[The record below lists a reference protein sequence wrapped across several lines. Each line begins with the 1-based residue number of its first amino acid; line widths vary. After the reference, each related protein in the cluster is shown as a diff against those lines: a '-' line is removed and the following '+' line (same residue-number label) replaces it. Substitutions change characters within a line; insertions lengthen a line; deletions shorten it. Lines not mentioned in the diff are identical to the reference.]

1 MKRKI
6 TGMLLV
12 AAMMGTAVGC
22 SSGSAPETTAQ
33 TTESTT
39 EQTTE
44 ESQEQETEVEESTET
59 EEGSGDSAMSLS
71 GMPEDEMVAHV
82 NHKTEDESAPIVYFT
97 SDVSPEGLRKVYE
110 ALGHTLEGNVAV
122 KISTGEQGNENYL
135 RPELIGD
142 LVQSLDGT
150 IVECNTAYDR
160 ARASTAMHYQVAEDH
175 GFTEIAEVDIMD
187 EEGSMEIP
195 VEGGTYL
202 TEDLVG
208 DHLANYD
215 SMLALSHFKGHPMGG
230 FGGALKNISIGVAS
244 RSGKSWIHSAGTVK
258 DGLEMWPQN
267 PFLCSMA
274 EAAWAVDNYFGDQI
288 SYVNVLNNISV
299 DCDCVAEAADP
310 AMEDIGIMASLDPV
324 AIDSASVD
332 MIYDAHDGHEL
343 VERIESL
350 NGLLIL
356 EHGEEMGLGSQNY
369 RLVNLDE

>member
-1 MKRKI
+1 MKRKMASI
-6 TGMLLV
+6 LSLLLV
-12 AAMMGTAVGC
+12 MGMIGGC
-22 SSGSAPETTAQ
+22 ASAPAPETPSQAPSVPASESAPAS
-33 TTESTT
+33 ESTPAP
-39 EQTTE
+39 ESSSEDGEE
-44 ESQEQETEVEESTET
+44 ESAGGYEI
-59 EEGSGDSAMSLS
+59 S
-71 GMPEDEMVAHV
+71 GMPPEEMVAHV

-97 SDVSPEGLRKVYE
+97 SDVSPEGLKKVYD
-110 ALGHTLEGNVAV
+110 ALGHTLEGKVAV
-122 KISTGEQGNENYL
+122 KISTGEQGNQNYL

-160 ARASTAMHYQVAEDH
+160 ARASTAMHLQVAEDH
-175 GFTEIAEVDIMD
+175 GFTAIADVDIMD
-187 EEGSMEIP
+187 ADGSIEIP

-202 TEDLVG
+202 TEDIVG
-208 DHLANYD
+208 SHLTNYD

-244 RSGKSWIHSAGTVK
+244 RSGKSWIHSAGTAK
-258 DGLEMWPQN
+258 EGMQMWPQN
-267 PFLCSMA
+267 PFLRSMA
-274 EAAWAVDNYFGDQI
+274 EAAWAVDHHFGEQI

-310 AMEDIGIMASLDPV
+310 SMADIGIMASLDPV

-343 VERIESL
+343 VERIESM

-356 EHGEEMGLGSQNY
+356 EHGEKMGIGSQNY